1 MSAAEL
7 TNAAR
12 EQEVLNK
19 LGFQN
24 KQALEEQYELMRQR
38 NDIAGMAAL
47 KAEAEKTEQ
56 GKVLLQ
62 DIARAN
68 LQQRFQ
74 ESVER
79 IKQIFTEIA
88 AGPIIKM
95 IEGLAR
101 LLQNTTLLKGIFF
114 TLTALATALAVKIAL
129 ATGGISLLVGGLVAA
144 GVMGSMSYSAGSND
158 QYTSGPTAL
167 PAVSQTAAASS
178 AASLNNRRDLEQRMS
193 SMNPPTAET
202 PASPTALNS
211 RGGLNQSISPVDPLM
226 AAASYSTTSLN
237 NRGGLDQR
245 MSYMDPLMSKNTS
258 AVRPAS
264 PEMASVPQVPYSTNN
279 YGTPPAND
287 RNRDVAS
294 NTAQNK
300 VIQNNIVLTVDGIA
314 LTTAQNKVDV
324 SYA

>member
-1 MSAAEL
+1 MGGLNGLTKLNVIQRERLAASIGLSAAEL

-38 NDIAGMAAL
+38 NDVAGMAAL

-95 IEGLAR
+95 LEGLAR
-101 LLQNTTLLKGIFF
+101 LLQNTTALKGIFAV
-114 TLTALATALAVKIAL
+114 LTGLAAMLAVKIAM
-129 ATGGISLLVGGLVAA
+129 ATGGLSLLIGGLAAA
-144 GVMGSMSYSAGSND
+144 GVMGSGLASYGSND
-158 QYTSGPTAL
+158 QYTPGPTAL

-193 SMNPPTAET
+193 SMT
-202 PASPTALNS
+202 PAMATTPT
-211 RGGLNQSISPVDPLM
+211 SIAPV
-226 AAASYSTTSLN
+226 
-237 NRGGLDQR
+237 
-245 MSYMDPLMSKNTS
+245 
-258 AVRPAS
+258 S
-264 PEMASVPQVPYSTNN
+264 PEMATVPQVPYSTNTA
-279 YGTPPAND
+279 TPQPTGAGNMDTAANT
-287 RNRDVAS
+287 S
-294 NTAQNK
+294 QNK
-300 VIQNNIVLTVDGIA
+300 VIQNNIVLTLDGIA
-314 LTTAQNKVDV
+314 VTTAQKKVDV